1 MLRDLVQHLDE
12 DGHTEIHSVYK
23 RFIRNVSKPT
33 SARGLLQVTY
43 FLPLGYLEY
52 FCNQE
57 LNLKDV
63 EYLEELRTVTKELP
77 VLWPML
83 NDICNQEQTS
93 FLPPAVSKIVLK
105 LLDIRRD
112 SFVKCD
118 SRQDANY
125 IPYDGPEHPNTCYP
139 NHKIKYY
146 PKKYKVNQKV
156 DDDLCKKAFA
166 NHSDF
171 TAGIFTIGCGC
182 EYNTTFGFEIM
193 LNKESPRNLF
203 RLLQTRDFD
212 NDHLDGI
219 VIDHACLVD
228 RYVMNREAP
237 MLAWKRLLVNGSHW
251 MSQKKFRAH
260 NIKGKGGH
268 IGCSEGY
275 NYNLYKH
282 TLDEPVNSQGREQMH
297 SLIEKCAESLRLM
310 SYTNFMIFMRGSVH
324 NILAPFW
331 NN

>member
-1 MLRDLVQHLDE
+1 
-12 DGHTEIHSVYK
+12 
-23 RFIRNVSKPT
+23 
-33 SARGLLQVTY
+33 
-43 FLPLGYLEY
+43 
-52 FCNQE
+52 
-57 LNLKDV
+57 
-63 EYLEELRTVTKELP
+63 
-77 VLWPML
+77 
-83 NDICNQEQTS
+83 
-93 FLPPAVSKIVLK
+93 
-105 LLDIRRD
+105 
-112 SFVKCD
+112 
-118 SRQDANY
+118 
-125 IPYDGPEHPNTCYP
+125 
-139 NHKIKYY
+139 
-146 PKKYKVNQKV
+146 
-156 DDDLCKKAFA
+156 
-166 NHSDF
+166 
-171 TAGIFTIGCGC
+171 
-182 EYNTTFGFEIM
+182 M

-237 MLAWKRLLVNGSHW
+237 MLEWKRLLVNGSHW

-310 SYTNFMIFMRGSVH
+310 SYTNFMIFMRGLVH

-331 NN
+331 DY